1 MPRRS
6 RWIEAVVLG
15 IVISGGS
22 VWLAGESRA
31 EQRVNADRII
41 ILSDEIDK
49 KTTGVTHNQES
60 AGTPN
65 DGGSAA
71 PGSDLG
77 SQPETPAIAAKPAK
91 PEKPAKPKKP
101 KKQKKPKKP
110 AKPGK
115 R

>member
-1 MPRRS
+1 MSRRS
-6 RWIEAVVLG
+6 RWIEAVALG

-22 VWLAGESRA
+22 VWLAGESHA
-31 EQRVNADRII
+31 EQRVNADRIV
-41 ILSDEIDK
+41 ILSDDIDK
-49 KTTGVTHNQES
+49 KTTSVTHSQEQ

-71 PGSDLG
+71 PGADLG

-101 KKQKKPKKP
+101 KKPKKP